1 MTEVAALN
9 KDHTMIIAVQNSAVG
24 VIGGKIWGMKSPHIR
39 PVRYV
44 SERLI
49 RDTNRFTLYD
59 MATLMEKF
67 HETHRDMLGGAE
79 LMLFQEFATGRQRLR
94 EFAFMGTDP
103 ETVRAEHKELLL
115 LERCAAKKAKNLYDR
130 WTTVL
135 VDGALMLPEATLMAL
150 LARYKNARFTL
161 VGDSEQLPPYVGI
174 QTMPKAVELCSR
186 SSLDVANRRGSI
198 PTCTIQTVYRPH
210 SELMALNSEVFYH
223 KELTSGTSI
232 EHRMTELQQL
242 RMPNQDISVAFNDI
256 PSFSTQSATRSHKNE
271 DEARTVQSLVEFLFT
286 KGFEKGDITVI
297 CLYKDQKLL
306 CDRTLAE
313 TGVAVGMV
321 DSAQGT
327 ERMIIQPEIS
337 MGTWRYLWTGPRTK
351 GSNAGGPGLATGEGV
366 PPMPATRPCRLPGAA
381 HRDSPFSPL
390 SFR

>member
-1 MTEVAALN
+1 
-9 KDHTMIIAVQNSAVG
+9 
-24 VIGGKIWGMKSPHIR
+24 
-39 PVRYV
+39 
-44 SERLI
+44 
-49 RDTNRFTLYD
+49 

-327 ERMIIQPEIS
+327 ERMIVILCTTRTDAGSTSNMPFFTDPERLNVALSRAREGLFITGS
-337 MGTWRYLWTGPRTK
+337 ASCLRRMETWNKIMKWCDTHRTV
-351 GSNAGGPGLATGEGV
+351 V
-366 PPMPATRPCRLPGAA
+366 PPDYFTAA
-381 HRDSPFSPL
+381 RAGNSTN
-390 SFR
+390 